1 MDDRSRFR
9 TGLKRSTTIAFL
21 LLMILAGRGVAQQGA
36 LPDPNPAPQPPPVLG
51 TQPSAVSTEE
61 KFGLPP
67 DDYSHEFLR
76 QESVLLK
83 PCEWQVDVGLNYT
96 IFDHR
101 YTDIALPG
109 NIPVDM
115 LLRRRLLVM
124 PVQIRYGLTDRIQLF
139 GAIPVG
145 WTNSETSTLGFDST
159 TNDGGVGDTNF
170 GFSWLLH
177 KSQGFGYSPDIV
189 ATFGVTAPSSKADL
203 YTAIYGSPQ
212 TVLGQS
218 VWAGSWNV
226 LFIHTIDPVVVFYG
240 IGGWHPTTKEFS
252 GYNVRPGD
260 QFTYRFGAGFA
271 VNEHVTLSGS
281 LYGYYITESTVGGN
295 KVLGTNQEP
304 VYLRFA
310 VTIAQSRHQI
320 VEPFAEIGATSDAA
334 NTRFGVTWT
343 F

>member
-1 MDDRSRFR
+1 MDDRSRSR
-9 TGLKRSTTIAFL
+9 TSIKGAAVACLLVST
-21 LLMILAGRGVAQQGA
+21 LAGRSLAQQGA
-36 LPDPNPAPQPPPVLG
+36 LPDPSPTTA
-51 TQPSAVSTEE
+51 TTAAVTDQD

-67 DDYSHEFLR
+67 EDSSHEFLR

-96 IFDHR
+96 IFDRH
-101 YTDIALPG
+101 YTVTLP
-109 NIPVDM
+109 NSTPTD
-115 LLRRRLLVM
+115 LRLRNRLLVM
-124 PVQIRYGLTDRIQLF
+124 PVQIRYGLSDRIQLF

-145 WTNSETSTLGFDST
+145 WTNSELSTVNVGDST
-159 TNDGGVGDTNF
+159 ANDGGVGDTNL

-177 KSQGFGYSPDIV
+177 KSQGFGYSPDVV

-203 YTAIYGSPQ
+203 YNAILGSPQ

-260 QFTYRFGAGFA
+260 QFSYRCGAGFA
-271 VNEHVTLSGS
+271 VNEHVTLSGT
-281 LYGYYITESTVGGN
+281 LFGYYITESTISGL

-310 VTIAQSRHQI
+310 VTIAQSRQRI
-320 VEPFAEIGATSDAA
+320 VEPFAEIGMTDDAA